1 MKRTICSMLAL
12 VMALSM
18 AACGANPA
26 ASSSQEPSSQ
36 PASSAAVSSEAP
48 SSEAAPA
55 EQVELLVSA
64 AASLT
69 DCMTEIKG
77 LYEGENVGIT
87 ITCNFAASG
96 ALQQQIEQGA
106 PADVFFSAGKKQ
118 MQALSDAE
126 LMDDSTVRDIVENK
140 VVLITPKGGTK
151 LTSFEELANVGQI
164 GVGEPE
170 TVPVGQYT
178 AEVFEN
184 LKLADVLKDKL
195 VYAKDVREVLSWVET
210 GNVDAGVVYETDA
223 KISDNVEISCT
234 APEDSHKKVIYPV
247 GVVKESKAADEAK
260 AFVEYLFGDEAKTVF
275 QKYGFSPVA

>member
-1 MKRTICSMLAL
+1 MKRVLNSALAFL
-12 VMALSM
+12 MALSM
-18 AACGANPA
+18 AACGTKPA
-26 ASSSQEPSSQ
+26 ASASQAPSSEA
-36 PASSAAVSSEAP
+36 ASAVSSEAS

-55 EQVELLVSA
+55 EKVELMVSA

-69 DCMTEIKG
+69 DCMNEIKG
-77 LYEGENVGIT
+77 LYEKENDGIT
-87 ITCNFAASG
+87 ITYNFAASG

-118 MQALSDAE
+118 MQALSDAG
-126 LMDDSTVRDIVENK
+126 LMDDSTIKDIVENK
-140 VVLITPKGGTK
+140 VVLITPKDGTK
-151 LTSFEELANVGQI
+151 LASFEELANVKQI

-184 LKLADVLKDKL
+184 LKLTDVLKDKL

-210 GNVDAGVVYETDA
+210 GNVDAGAVYETDA
-223 KISDNVEISCT
+223 KISDKVEISCT
-234 APEDSHKKVIYPV
+234 APEGSHKRVIYPV
-247 GVVKESKAADEAK
+247 GMVKESKEADAAK

-275 QKYGFSPVA
+275 EKYGFSPVA

>member
-12 VMALSM
+12 MMALSM
-18 AACGANPA
+18 MACGANPA
-26 ASSSQEPSSQ
+26 ASSSQEPSSEA
-36 PASSAAVSSEAP
+36 ASSEAVSSETP
-48 SSEAAPA
+48 SFEAAPA
-55 EQVELLVSA
+55 EQVELMVSA

-69 DCMTEIKG
+69 DCMNEIKG
-77 LYEGENVGIT
+77 LYEKENDGIT
-87 ITCNFAASG
+87 ITYNFAASG

-118 MQALSDAE
+118 MQALSDAG
-126 LMDDSTVRDIVENK
+126 LMDDSTVKDIVENK

-151 LTSFEELANVGQI
+151 LASFEELANVKQI

-184 LKLADVLKDKL
+184 LKLTDTLKDKL

-223 KISDNVEISCT
+223 KISDKVEISCT

-247 GVVKESKAADEAK
+247 GVVKESKAADAAK

-275 QKYGFSPVA
+275 EKYGFSPVA

>member
-1 MKRTICSMLAL
+1 MKRVLSSALAFL
-12 VMALSM
+12 MALSM
-18 AACGANPA
+18 AACGTKPA
-26 ASSSQEPSSQ
+26 ASASQAPSSEA
-36 PASSAAVSSEAP
+36 ASAVSSEAS

-55 EQVELLVSA
+55 EKVELMVSA

-69 DCMTEIKG
+69 DCMNEIKG
-77 LYEGENVGIT
+77 LYEKENDGIT
-87 ITCNFAASG
+87 ITYNFAASG

-118 MQALSDAE
+118 MQALSDAG
-126 LMDDSTVRDIVENK
+126 LMDDSTIKDIVENK
-140 VVLITPKGGTK
+140 VVLITPKDGTK
-151 LTSFEELANVGQI
+151 LASFEELANVKQI

-184 LKLADVLKDKL
+184 LKLTDVLKDKL

-223 KISDNVEISCT
+223 KISDKVEISCT
-234 APEDSHKKVIYPV
+234 APEGSHKRVIYPV
-247 GVVKESKAADEAK
+247 GVVKESKEADAAK

-275 QKYGFSPVA
+275 EKYGFSPVA

>member
-12 VMALSM
+12 MMALSM

-26 ASSSQEPSSQ
+26 ASSSQEPSSE
-36 PASSAAVSSEAP
+36 AVSSAVSPEAS

-55 EQVELLVSA
+55 EQVELMVSA

-69 DCMTEIKG
+69 DCLNEIKG
-77 LYEGENVGIT
+77 LYEKENGGIT
-87 ITCNFAASG
+87 ITYNFAASG

-118 MQALSDAE
+118 MQALSDAG
-126 LMDDSTVRDIVENK
+126 LMDDSTVKDIVENK

-151 LTSFEELANVGQI
+151 LASFEELANVKQI

-184 LKLADVLKDKL
+184 LKLTDTIKDKL

-223 KISDNVEISCT
+223 KISDKVEISCT

-247 GVVKESKAADEAK
+247 GVVKESKAADAAK

-275 QKYGFSPVA
+275 EKYGFSPVA

>member
-1 MKRTICSMLAL
+1 MKRVLNSALAFL
-12 VMALSM
+12 MALSM
-18 AACGANPA
+18 AACGTKPAVSASQAPSSEA
-26 ASSSQEPSSQ
+26 AS
-36 PASSAAVSSEAP
+36 AVSSEAS

-55 EQVELLVSA
+55 EKVELMVSA

-69 DCMTEIKG
+69 DCMNEIKG
-77 LYEGENVGIT
+77 LYEKENDGIT
-87 ITCNFAASG
+87 ITYNFAASG

-118 MQALSDAE
+118 MQALSDAG
-126 LMDDSTVRDIVENK
+126 LMDDSTIKDIVENK
-140 VVLITPKGGTK
+140 VVLITPKDGTK
-151 LTSFEELANVGQI
+151 LASFEELANVKQI

-184 LKLADVLKDKL
+184 LKLTDVLKDKL

-223 KISDNVEISCT
+223 KISDKVEISCT
-234 APEDSHKKVIYPV
+234 APEGSHKRVIYPV
-247 GVVKESKAADEAK
+247 GVVKESKEADAAK

-275 QKYGFSPVA
+275 EKYGFSPVA